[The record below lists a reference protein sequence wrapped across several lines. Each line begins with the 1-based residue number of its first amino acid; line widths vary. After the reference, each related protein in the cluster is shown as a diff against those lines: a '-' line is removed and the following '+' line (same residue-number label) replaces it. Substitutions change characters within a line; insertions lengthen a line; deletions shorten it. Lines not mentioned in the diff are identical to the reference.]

1 MIAES
6 PLDMVRFRTI
16 EVGGGDSRLE
26 SPKTSRGGRGV
37 TDLKKIPKNTFFGR
51 FRLRDKNIKS
61 GKKSHSLFLLIFI
74 TIFLRVVSTT

>member
-37 TDLKKIPKNTFFGR
+37 TDLKKIARKKISVI
-51 FRLRDKNIKS
+51 FR
-61 GKKSHSLFLLIFI
+61 
-74 TIFLRVVSTT
+74 

>member
-37 TDLKKIPKNTFFGR
+37 TDLKNSEKI
-51 FRLRDKNIKS
+51 
-61 GKKSHSLFLLIFI
+61 LFLGAS
-74 TIFLRVVSTT
+74 V